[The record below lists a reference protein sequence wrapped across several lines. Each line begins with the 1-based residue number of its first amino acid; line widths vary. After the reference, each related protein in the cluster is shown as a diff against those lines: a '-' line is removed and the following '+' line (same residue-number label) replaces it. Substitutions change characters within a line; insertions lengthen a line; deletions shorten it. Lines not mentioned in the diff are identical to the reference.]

1 MSLLVQKFG
10 GSSVAD
16 ITCIERVADRVIA
29 TKEQG
34 HQVVVVVSAMAG
46 DTNKLVALAKQITED
61 PDMREYDVLL
71 SSGEMITIA
80 LLSIMLN
87 KKGYQARSYTANQI
101 KILTDDVHKKAHVV
115 AVETARLL
123 EDLTNGWIPVVAGF
137 QGVNEKG
144 DITTLGRGGSD
155 ATAVALAAALNANEC
170 QIYTDVDG
178 VYTADP
184 RIVKEPRMLSKIS
197 YDEMLQMASLGA
209 KVLQTQSVELAC
221 QNNVP
226 TRVKST
232 FTNNPGTL
240 LCHHVERLKATPV
253 TGVVSKH
260 DLARITL
267 RNVPHYAG
275 FVVKVLAVLTSRH
288 ISIDMM
294 VQHQSEDNQS
304 ALSIVVP
311 RDEFVLAETLLT
323 KFVEEQGLPSIIASQ
338 GVAKLSLVGHGLNS
352 HAQVLHKM
360 FEVLAAHQIDIFM
373 LTCTEIKI
381 SVIVNE
387 ELLEIGVEA
396 LHNAFELSHEQSSH

>member
-1 MSLLVQKFG
+1 M
-10 GSSVAD
+10 
-16 ITCIERVADRVIA
+16 
-29 TKEQG
+29 
-34 HQVVVVVSAMAG
+34 
-46 DTNKLVALAKQITED
+46 
-61 PDMREYDVLL
+61 
-71 SSGEMITIA
+71 
-80 LLSIMLN
+80 
-87 KKGYQARSYTANQI
+87 
-101 KILTDDVHKKAHVV
+101 
-115 AVETARLL
+115 
-123 EDLTNGWIPVVAGF
+123 
-137 QGVNEKG
+137 
-144 DITTLGRGGSD
+144 
-155 ATAVALAAALNANEC
+155 
-170 QIYTDVDG
+170 
-178 VYTADP
+178 
-184 RIVKEPRMLSKIS
+184 
-197 YDEMLQMASLGA
+197 
-209 KVLQTQSVELAC
+209 
-221 QNNVP
+221 
-226 TRVKST
+226 
-232 FTNNPGTL
+232 
-240 LCHHVERLKATPV
+240 ERLKATPV